1 MLNVEN
7 KVLWLIDGVRFR
19 YCAETLIKTNSDS
32 NFDSPRPIIPR
43 TLQSPYNA
51 HLGSQALTHDV
62 TAASTFRHSSLPI
75 YITSLQSF
83 GFRRYF
89 RHRLYIHNNFS
100 GMSLS
105 LENLGAPDKKTK
117 LMNSMDRKAFQERG
131 LRPGVC
137 TRV

>member
-1 MLNVEN
+1 MSTVTVSLAERKGPEPIHPINIFTCFYWNPMLNVEN

-62 TAASTFRHSSLPI
+62 TATSTFRHSSLPI

-89 RHRLYIHNNFS
+89 RT
-100 GMSLS
+100 
-105 LENLGAPDKKTK
+105 D
-117 LMNSMDRKAFQERG
+117 
-131 LRPGVC
+131 C
-137 TRV
+137 TFTTTSQGCR